1 MNMKFLKKLETWSD
15 IADYPAQTVI
25 FSEGDPAETLYAI
38 ISGEVELTLGGDLLS
53 TETSGGVIGEMTLI
67 GNTKHGAT
75 ASALTGVRAA
85 KLNREQLNEFML
97 ESTEFSLHILNAL
110 ASRLRIVDE
119 YITTDF
125 KQKK

>member
-1 MNMKFLKKLETWSD
+1 MKFLKKLETWSD

-67 GNTKHGAT
+67 GNTKYGAT
-75 ASALTGVRAA
+75 ASAITGVRAA

-110 ASRLRIVDE
+110 ASRLRVVDE